1 MLNRDP
7 SLQRVL
13 DSIAK
18 QHENDEARMSNAEG
32 MIK

>member
-18 QHENDEARMSNAEG
+18 QHEKPHESRSINAE
-32 MIK
+32 

>member
-18 QHENDEARMSNAEG
+18 QHEEMTKLECQ
-32 MIK
+32 MPKE